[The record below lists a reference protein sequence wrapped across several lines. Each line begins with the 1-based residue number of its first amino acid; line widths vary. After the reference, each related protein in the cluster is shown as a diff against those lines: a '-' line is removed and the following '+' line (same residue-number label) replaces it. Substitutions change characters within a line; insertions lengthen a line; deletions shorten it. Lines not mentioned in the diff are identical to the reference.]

1 MFHYF
6 IKITR
11 PTVYFAYIS
20 QIKCI
25 KLNLKMAE
33 NPPMCQAELKRY
45 ARHISLPSF
54 GIEGQNKLRKSSV
67 LCIGAGGLGSPC
79 TMYLA
84 AAGIGKLGIIDMD
97 VVDESNIQRQILHG
111 SNDIGTKKIDSAKDT
126 LQEINPYVNLELYD
140 EAFDENNAEIIAK
153 NYDIII
159 DGTDNFP
166 SRYLVNDTSVLLG
179 IPYVYGSIFRFEGQV
194 TVFSPSDGGPCY
206 RCLFP
211 DPPAKGAVPD

>member
-1 MFHYF
+1 
-6 IKITR
+6 
-11 PTVYFAYIS
+11 
-20 QIKCI
+20 
-25 KLNLKMAE
+25 MAE
-33 NPPMCQAELKRY
+33 NPHLSKDELNRY

-54 GIEGQNKLRKSSV
+54 GVEGQKKLRESSV

-111 SNDIGTKKIDSAKDT
+111 SNDIGAKKIDSAKET
-126 LQEINPYVNLELYD
+126 LQEINPYVKLELYD
-140 EAFDENNAEIIAK
+140 EAFDENNAELIAK

>member
-1 MFHYF
+1 M
-6 IKITR
+6 
-11 PTVYFAYIS
+11 S
-20 QIKCI
+20 
-25 KLNLKMAE
+25 E
-33 NPPMCQAELKRY
+33 NPHLSKDELKRY

-84 AAGIGKLGIIDMD
+84 AAGIGTLGIIDMD

-111 SNDIGTKKIDSAKDT
+111 SNDIGVKKIDSAKDT
-126 LQEINPYVNLELYD
+126 LQEINPYVKLELYD
-140 EAFDENNAEIIAK
+140 EAFDENNAEVIAK

>member
-1 MFHYF
+1 
-6 IKITR
+6 
-11 PTVYFAYIS
+11 
-20 QIKCI
+20 
-25 KLNLKMAE
+25 
-33 NPPMCQAELKRY
+33 
-45 ARHISLPSF
+45 
-54 GIEGQNKLRKSSV
+54 
-67 LCIGAGGLGSPC
+67 
-79 TMYLA
+79 MYLA

-111 SNDIGTKKIDSAKDT
+111 SNDVGTKKIDSAKET
-126 LQEINPYVNLELYD
+126 LQEINPYVKLELYD

>member
-1 MFHYF
+1 M
-6 IKITR
+6 
-11 PTVYFAYIS
+11 S
-20 QIKCI
+20 
-25 KLNLKMAE
+25 E
-33 NPPMCQAELKRY
+33 NPHLSKDELKRY

-111 SNDIGTKKIDSAKDT
+111 SNDIGVRKIDSAEDT
-126 LQEINPYVNLELYD
+126 LQEINPYVKLELYD
-140 EAFDENNAEIIAK
+140 EAFDENNAELIAK

>member
-1 MFHYF
+1 M
-6 IKITR
+6 
-11 PTVYFAYIS
+11 S
-20 QIKCI
+20 
-25 KLNLKMAE
+25 E
-33 NPPMCQAELKRY
+33 NPHLSKDELKRY

-111 SNDIGTKKIDSAKDT
+111 SNDIGVKKIDSAKDT

-140 EAFDENNAEIIAK
+140 KTFDENNAEVIAK

>member
-1 MFHYF
+1 M
-6 IKITR
+6 
-11 PTVYFAYIS
+11 S
-20 QIKCI
+20 
-25 KLNLKMAE
+25 E
-33 NPPMCQAELKRY
+33 NPHLSKDELKRY

-111 SNDIGTKKIDSAKDT
+111 SSDICVKKIDSAKDT
-126 LQEINPYVNLELYD
+126 LQEINPYVNLELHD
-140 EAFDENNAEIIAK
+140 EAFDENNAEVIARS
-153 NYDIII
+153 YDIII

>member
-1 MFHYF
+1 M
-6 IKITR
+6 
-11 PTVYFAYIS
+11 S
-20 QIKCI
+20 
-25 KLNLKMAE
+25 E
-33 NPPMCQAELKRY
+33 NPHLSKDELKRY

-67 LCIGAGGLGSPC
+67 LCIGAGGFGSPC

-111 SNDIGTKKIDSAKDT
+111 SSDIGVKKIDSAKDT
-126 LQEINPYVNLELYD
+126 LQEINPYVELELYD
-140 EAFDENNAEIIAK
+140 EAFDENNAEVIAK

>member
-1 MFHYF
+1 M
-6 IKITR
+6 
-11 PTVYFAYIS
+11 S
-20 QIKCI
+20 
-25 KLNLKMAE
+25 E
-33 NPPMCQAELKRY
+33 NPHLSKDELKRY

-111 SNDIGTKKIDSAKDT
+111 SNDIGVKKIDSAKDT
-126 LQEINPYVNLELYD
+126 LQEINPYVKLELYD
-140 EAFDENNAEIIAK
+140 KAFDENNAEVIAK

>member
-1 MFHYF
+1 
-6 IKITR
+6 
-11 PTVYFAYIS
+11 
-20 QIKCI
+20 
-25 KLNLKMAE
+25 MAE
-33 NPPMCQAELKRY
+33 NPHLSKDELKRY

-54 GIEGQNKLRKSSV
+54 GIEGQKKLRKSSV

-140 EAFDENNAEIIAK
+140 EAFDENNAEIISK

-166 SRYLVNDTSVLLG
+166 SRYLINDTSVLLG

>member
-1 MFHYF
+1 M
-6 IKITR
+6 
-11 PTVYFAYIS
+11 S
-20 QIKCI
+20 
-25 KLNLKMAE
+25 E
-33 NPPMCQAELKRY
+33 NPHLSKDELKRY

-111 SNDIGTKKIDSAKDT
+111 SNDIGVRKIDSAEDT
-126 LQEINPYVNLELYD
+126 LQEINPYVKLELYD
-140 EAFDENNAEIIAK
+140 EAFDENNAEVIAK

-166 SRYLVNDTSVLLG
+166 SRYLINDACVILNKPN
-179 IPYVYGSIFRFEGQV
+179 IYGSVSGFEGQADQIC
-194 TVFSPSDGGPCY
+194 TETAIGKEPAMCFDNSFPSNFCRFST
-206 RCLFP
+206 
-211 DPPAKGAVPD
+211 

>member
-1 MFHYF
+1 
-6 IKITR
+6 
-11 PTVYFAYIS
+11 
-20 QIKCI
+20 
-25 KLNLKMAE
+25 MAE
-33 NPPMCQAELKRY
+33 NQYLSKDELKRY

-54 GIEGQNKLRKSSV
+54 GVEGQKKLRESSV

-111 SNDIGTKKIDSAKDT
+111 SSDIGVKKIDSAKDT
-126 LQEINPYVNLELYD
+126 LQEINPYVKLELYD
-140 EAFDENNAEIIAK
+140 EAFDENNAEVIAK

>member
-1 MFHYF
+1 M
-6 IKITR
+6 
-11 PTVYFAYIS
+11 S
-20 QIKCI
+20 
-25 KLNLKMAE
+25 E
-33 NPPMCQAELKRY
+33 NPHLSKDELKRY

-111 SNDIGTKKIDSAKDT
+111 SSDIGVKKIDSAKNT
-126 LQEINPYVNLELYD
+126 LQEINPHVKLELYD
-140 EAFDENNAEIIAK
+140 EAFDENNAEVIAK

>member
-1 MFHYF
+1 MSGNPHLS
-6 IKITR
+6 KDE
-11 PTVYFAYIS
+11 
-20 QIKCI
+20 
-25 KLNLKMAE
+25 LN
-33 NPPMCQAELKRY
+33 RY

-111 SNDIGTKKIDSAKDT
+111 SHDIGVKKIDSAKDT
-126 LQEINPYVNLELYD
+126 LQEINPYVKLELYD
-140 EAFDENNAEIIAK
+140 QAFDENNAELIAK

>member
-1 MFHYF
+1 MSNN
-6 IKITR
+6 
-11 PTVYFAYIS
+11 P
-20 QIKCI
+20 
-25 KLNLKMAE
+25 NLSKD
-33 NPPMCQAELKRY
+33 ELKRY

-111 SNDIGTKKIDSAKDT
+111 SNDIGVKKIDSAKDT

-140 EAFDENNAEIIAK
+140 KAFDENNAEVIAK

-194 TVFSPSDGGPCY
+194 TVFSPCDGGPCY

>member
-1 MFHYF
+1 
-6 IKITR
+6 
-11 PTVYFAYIS
+11 
-20 QIKCI
+20 
-25 KLNLKMAE
+25 MAE
-33 NPPMCQAELKRY
+33 NPHLSKDELKRY

-54 GIEGQNKLRKSSV
+54 GIEGQKKLRKSSV

-140 EAFDENNAEIIAK
+140 EAFDENNAEIISK

-166 SRYLVNDTSVLLG
+166 SRYLINDTSVLLG

-194 TVFSPSDGGPCY
+194 TVFSPSDCGPCY

>member
-1 MFHYF
+1 
-6 IKITR
+6 
-11 PTVYFAYIS
+11 
-20 QIKCI
+20 
-25 KLNLKMAE
+25 MAE
-33 NPPMCQAELKRY
+33 NPHLSKDELKRY

-54 GIEGQNKLRKSSV
+54 GIEGQKKLRKSSV

-140 EAFDENNAEIIAK
+140 EAFDENNAEIISK

>member
-1 MFHYF
+1 M
-6 IKITR
+6 
-11 PTVYFAYIS
+11 S
-20 QIKCI
+20 
-25 KLNLKMAE
+25 E
-33 NPPMCQAELKRY
+33 NPHLSKDELKRY

-111 SNDIGTKKIDSAKDT
+111 SNDIGVRKIDSAEDT
-126 LQEINPYVNLELYD
+126 LQEINPYVKLELYD
-140 EAFDENNAEIIAK
+140 QAFDENNAEEIAK

>member
-1 MFHYF
+1 M
-6 IKITR
+6 
-11 PTVYFAYIS
+11 S
-20 QIKCI
+20 
-25 KLNLKMAE
+25 E
-33 NPPMCQAELKRY
+33 NPHLSKDELKRY

-111 SNDIGTKKIDSAKDT
+111 SNDIGVRKIDSAKDT
-126 LQEINPYVNLELYD
+126 LQEINPYVKLELYD
-140 EAFDENNAEIIAK
+140 KAFDENNAEVIAK

>member
-1 MFHYF
+1 
-6 IKITR
+6 
-11 PTVYFAYIS
+11 
-20 QIKCI
+20 
-25 KLNLKMAE
+25 MAE
-33 NPPMCQAELKRY
+33 NPHLSKDELKRY
-45 ARHISLPSF
+45 ARHISLPLF
-54 GIEGQNKLRKSSV
+54 GIEGQKKLRKSSV

-140 EAFDENNAEIIAK
+140 EAFDENNAKIISK

-166 SRYLVNDTSVLLG
+166 SRYLINDTSVLLG

>member
-1 MFHYF
+1 M
-6 IKITR
+6 
-11 PTVYFAYIS
+11 S
-20 QIKCI
+20 
-25 KLNLKMAE
+25 E
-33 NPPMCQAELKRY
+33 NPHLSKDELKRY

-111 SNDIGTKKIDSAKDT
+111 SHDIGVKKIDSAKDT
-126 LQEINPYVNLELYD
+126 LQEINPYVKLELYD
-140 EAFDENNAEIIAK
+140 QAFDENNAEVIAK

-194 TVFSPSDGGPCY
+194 TVFSPCDGGPCY

>member
-1 MFHYF
+1 M
-6 IKITR
+6 
-11 PTVYFAYIS
+11 S
-20 QIKCI
+20 
-25 KLNLKMAE
+25 E
-33 NPPMCQAELKRY
+33 NPHLSKDELKRY

-111 SNDIGTKKIDSAKDT
+111 SSDIGVKKIDSAKDT

-140 EAFDENNAEIIAK
+140 KTFDENNAEVIAK

>member
-1 MFHYF
+1 M
-6 IKITR
+6 
-11 PTVYFAYIS
+11 S
-20 QIKCI
+20 
-25 KLNLKMAE
+25 E
-33 NPPMCQAELKRY
+33 NPHLSKDELKRY

-111 SNDIGTKKIDSAKDT
+111 SSDIGVKKIDSAKDT
-126 LQEINPYVNLELYD
+126 LQEINPYVKLELYD
-140 EAFDENNAEIIAK
+140 QAFDENNAEEIAK

>member
-1 MFHYF
+1 
-6 IKITR
+6 
-11 PTVYFAYIS
+11 
-20 QIKCI
+20 
-25 KLNLKMAE
+25 MAE
-33 NPPMCQAELKRY
+33 NPHLSKDELKRY

-54 GIEGQNKLRKSSV
+54 GIEGQKKLRESSV

-111 SNDIGTKKIDSAKDT
+111 SSDIGVKKIDSAKDT

-140 EAFDENNAEIIAK
+140 EAFDENNAELIAK

>member
-1 MFHYF
+1 
-6 IKITR
+6 
-11 PTVYFAYIS
+11 
-20 QIKCI
+20 
-25 KLNLKMAE
+25 MAE
-33 NPPMCQAELKRY
+33 NPHLSKDELKRY

-54 GIEGQNKLRKSSV
+54 GIEGQKKLRKSSV

-126 LQEINPYVNLELYD
+126 LQEINPYVKLELYD
-140 EAFDENNAEIIAK
+140 EAFDENNAEIISK

-166 SRYLVNDTSVLLG
+166 SRYLINDTSVLLG

>member
-1 MFHYF
+1 M
-6 IKITR
+6 
-11 PTVYFAYIS
+11 S
-20 QIKCI
+20 
-25 KLNLKMAE
+25 E
-33 NPPMCQAELKRY
+33 NPHLSKDELKRY

-111 SNDIGTKKIDSAKDT
+111 SNDIGVRKIDSAKDT
-126 LQEINPYVNLELYD
+126 LQEINPYVKLELYD
-140 EAFDENNAEIIAK
+140 QAFDENNAEEIAK
-153 NYDIII
+153 NYNIII

>member
-1 MFHYF
+1 M
-6 IKITR
+6 
-11 PTVYFAYIS
+11 S
-20 QIKCI
+20 
-25 KLNLKMAE
+25 E
-33 NPPMCQAELKRY
+33 NPHLSKDELKRY

-111 SNDIGTKKIDSAKDT
+111 SNDIGAKKIDSAKET
-126 LQEINPYVNLELYD
+126 LQEINPYVKLELYD
-140 EAFDENNAEIIAK
+140 EAFDENNAEIISK

-166 SRYLVNDTSVLLG
+166 SRYLINDTSVLLG

>member
-1 MFHYF
+1 M
-6 IKITR
+6 
-11 PTVYFAYIS
+11 S
-20 QIKCI
+20 
-25 KLNLKMAE
+25 E
-33 NPPMCQAELKRY
+33 NPHLSKDELKRY

-111 SNDIGTKKIDSAKDT
+111 SNDIGVRKIDSAKDT
-126 LQEINPYVNLELYD
+126 LQEINPYVKLELYD
-140 EAFDENNAEIIAK
+140 EAFDENNAEVIAK
-153 NYDIII
+153 NFDIII

>member
-1 MFHYF
+1 M
-6 IKITR
+6 
-11 PTVYFAYIS
+11 S
-20 QIKCI
+20 
-25 KLNLKMAE
+25 E
-33 NPPMCQAELKRY
+33 NPHLSKDELKRY

-111 SNDIGTKKIDSAKDT
+111 SNDIGVKKIDSAKDT

-140 EAFDENNAEIIAK
+140 KAFDENNAEVIAK

-194 TVFSPSDGGPCY
+194 TVFSPCAGGPCY

>member
-1 MFHYF
+1 M
-6 IKITR
+6 
-11 PTVYFAYIS
+11 S
-20 QIKCI
+20 
-25 KLNLKMAE
+25 E
-33 NPPMCQAELKRY
+33 NPHLSKDELKRY

-111 SNDIGTKKIDSAKDT
+111 SSDIGVKKIDSAKDT
-126 LQEINPYVNLELYD
+126 LQEINPYVKLELYD
-140 EAFDENNAEIIAK
+140 EAFDENNAEVIAK

-194 TVFSPSDGGPCY
+194 TVFSPSDGVPCY

>member
-1 MFHYF
+1 MSGNPHLS
-6 IKITR
+6 KDE
-11 PTVYFAYIS
+11 
-20 QIKCI
+20 
-25 KLNLKMAE
+25 LN
-33 NPPMCQAELKRY
+33 RY

-111 SNDIGTKKIDSAKDT
+111 SNDIGVKKIDSAKDT
-126 LQEINPYVNLELYD
+126 LQEINPYVKLELYD
-140 EAFDENNAEIIAK
+140 QAFDENNAEVIAK